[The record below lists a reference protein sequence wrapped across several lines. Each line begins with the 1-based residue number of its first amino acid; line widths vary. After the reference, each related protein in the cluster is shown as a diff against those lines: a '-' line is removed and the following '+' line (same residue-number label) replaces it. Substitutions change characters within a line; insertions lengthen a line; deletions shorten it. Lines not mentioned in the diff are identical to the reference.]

1 MLGRLTA
8 ARGEADEFAR
18 FRRLLN
24 ATILATFALIV
35 IGGVVRVSDSGL
47 GCGAAGSGTEGWP
60 LCGGRVL
67 PFLQQNA
74 VIEFSH
80 RAAATIVVVLI
91 AALALQAFRRLRD
104 HGWLVRGSVAA
115 AVLVL
120 AQAALGGLTVE
131 HGLHS
136 AFVAAHLGL
145 AMLLLALLIMLL
157 RIARPAGSS
166 PPVDGSRALRAT
178 AAVATVLLFGTIVA
192 GGYVAGTEGEGTP
205 NQPILGAHL
214 ACGQQFPTC
223 LNKFMPFSYGR
234 LVDIQLTHRLFM
246 YLTAIAV
253 LAMTVVALRR
263 RARDPAT
270 RERFLPFLLAPALL
284 ALQILLGAMNVWLG
298 KHPALIVAH
307 LTLATLLW
315 ATVVQAGASLLAVP
329 APAGRRAEGTGAAQ
343 ASDTQAA
350 TA

>member
-1 MLGRLTA
+1 VHSA
-8 ARGEADEFAR
+8 PRGEANELAR

-67 PFLQQNA
+67 PFLQEHQ

-80 RAAATIVVVLI
+80 RAVATIVVVLI
-91 AALALQAFRRLRD
+91 AALALLAFRRLRD
-104 HGWLVRGSVAA
+104 HRWLTRGTVAA
-115 AVLVL
+115 GVLVL

-136 AFVAAHLGL
+136 ALVAAHLGL
-145 AMLLLALLIMLL
+145 AMLLLGLLITL
-157 RIARPAGSS
+157 RRLSQPADGASA
-166 PPVDGSRALRAT
+166 VDGSRALRAT
-178 AAVATVLLFGTIVA
+178 AAVATVLLLCTIVA

-205 NQPILGAHL
+205 DQPVLGAHL
-214 ACGQQFPTC
+214 ACGEQFPEC
-223 LNKFMPFSYGR
+223 LNKFMPFQYGR

-253 LAMTVVALRR
+253 LAMAAVALRR
-263 RARDPAT
+263 RVSNRA
-270 RERFLPFLLAPALL
+270 FFIAPALL
-284 ALQILLGAMNVWLG
+284 VCQILLGALNVWLG

-307 LTLATLLW
+307 LTLATVLW
-315 ATVVQAGASLLAVP
+315 ATVVYAAASLITVPARAGRKMEDAGA
-329 APAGRRAEGTGAAQ
+329 RE
-343 ASDTQAA
+343 TQAV